1 MSDDTLRLRA
11 RTLRDLAEP
20 IGANVY
26 FAPEAHA
33 AYAEHGLRRPVP
45 PADPSSRRPV
55 QAAAYFASRGACLGQ
70 APGEVVAAAFGVF
83 KPAVV
88 TAAIDEAWAV
98 TDAATMLAARE
109 RGAVASLARIFGDD
123 PGIAASIPRATEL
136 LCGALDA
143 APPGEARALYSGLR
157 SLGFPGTPIGDLW
170 RACDLLREHRG
181 DSHIIAWVGYGL
193 SPVEASISTELWWR
207 MPLRPYTRTR
217 GWTDDEIEAA
227 IDRFRGAGYID
238 GDGFTA
244 AGEAMRGEIE
254 ATTDRQER
262 SILDALGDD
271 ADELF
276 ALLTPMTEAVI
287 AAKGYP
293 ADPRQRTRYDQ

>member
-1 MSDDTLRLRA
+1 M
-11 RTLRDLAEP
+11 
-20 IGANVY
+20 
-26 FAPEAHA
+26 
-33 AYAEHGLRRPVP
+33 
-45 PADPSSRRPV
+45 
-55 QAAAYFASRGACLGQ
+55 
-70 APGEVVAAAFGVF
+70 F

-123 PGIAASIPRATEL
+123 PGIAESIPGRPS
-136 LCGALDA
+136 CSA
-143 APPGEARALYSGLR
+143 APSTPPRPVRPARSYSGLR

-207 MPLRPYTRTR
+207 MPLRQYTRTR
-217 GWTDDEIEAA
+217 GWTEDEIEAG
-227 IDRFRGAGYID
+227 IERFRGAGYVD

-262 SILDALGDD
+262 PILDALGDD

-276 ALLTPMTEAVI
+276 ALLTPMTEAVV

-293 ADPRQRTRYDQ
+293 ADPRSRTRYDQ

>member
-1 MSDDTLRLRA
+1 M
-11 RTLRDLAEP
+11 
-20 IGANVY
+20 I
-26 FAPEAHA
+26 
-33 AYAEHGLRRPVP
+33 
-45 PADPSSRRPV
+45 
-55 QAAAYFASRGACLGQ
+55 
-70 APGEVVAAAFGVF
+70 AAAFGVF

-98 TDAATMLAARE
+98 TDAATLLAARE

-123 PGIAASIPRATEL
+123 PAIAAAIPRATEL
-136 LCGALDA
+136 LRGALDA

-207 MPLRPYTRTR
+207 MPLRPYTGPGAGPTTR
-217 GWTDDEIEAA
+217 SRPPSTASA
-227 IDRFRGAGYID
+227 SAGYID

-244 AGEAMRGEIE
+244 AGEAIRGEIE

-262 SILDALGDD
+262 PILDALGDD

>member
-1 MSDDTLRLRA
+1 
-11 RTLRDLAEP
+11 
-20 IGANVY
+20 
-26 FAPEAHA
+26 
-33 AYAEHGLRRPVP
+33 
-45 PADPSSRRPV
+45 
-55 QAAAYFASRGACLGQ
+55 
-70 APGEVVAAAFGVF
+70 
-83 KPAVV
+83 
-88 TAAIDEAWAV
+88 
-98 TDAATMLAARE
+98 MLAARQ

-143 APPGEARALYSGLR
+143 APPGEARARCTQGCGR
-157 SLGFPGTPIGDLW
+157 WGFPGTPIGDLW

-227 IDRFRGAGYID
+227 IERFRGAGYID

-244 AGEAMRGEIE
+244 AGEAIRGEIE

-262 SILDALGDD
+262 PILDALGDD

>member
-1 MSDDTLRLRA
+1 MDHEELRRRA

-26 FAPEAHA
+26 FAPEAWD
-33 AYAEHGLRRPVP
+33 AYAEHGLPRPTP
-45 PADPSSRRPV
+45 PADPAARRPI
-55 QAAAYFASRGACLGQ
+55 QGAAYFASRGACLGQ
-70 APGEVVAAAFGVF
+70 APGEVIAAAFGVF

-88 TAAIDEAWAV
+88 TAAIDAAWAV
-98 TDAATMLAARE
+98 TDAATLLAARQ

-123 PGIAASIPRATEL
+123 PAIAAAIPRATEL
-136 LCGALDA
+136 LRGALDA

-193 SPVEASISTELWWR
+193 TPVEASISTELWWR

-217 GWTDDEIEAA
+217 GWTDDEIETA
-227 IDRFRGAGYID
+227 IERFRSAGYID
-238 GDGFTA
+238 GEELTA

-262 SILDALGDD
+262 RILDALGDD

-276 ALLTPMTEAVI
+276 ALLAPMTEAVV

-293 ADPRQRTRYDQ
+293 ADPRSRTRYDQ